1 MPPAR
6 PDGQGTIDVMEL
18 RSADVAT
25 PPALSTRAAEPGR
38 TGVVFVHGMR
48 TSSAIWERQLD
59 HVRDAGHDAVA
70 VDLPAHGAR
79 HRERFS
85 MPRAFEVLDDAAG
98 SFDAG
103 TPVVV
108 VGLSLGGYTSLA
120 WAARH
125 AFPASAGAPRLTGV
139 VAAGCTSDP
148 KGKPVAL
155 FRDVA
160 HLAVTGT
167 TALRS
172 GLRDASRAWR
182 SALTGGR
189 SPAGGL
195 EVESMLGDVGSPRP
209 GWDIVTDALTHLAG
223 RSSVAS
229 TRALRVPV
237 WFVNGARDRLR
248 LEESRHVAAADR
260 GALVVVPD
268 AGHDV
273 NSDAPDAFNRVLSRA
288 LHDFAR
294 A

>member
-1 MPPAR
+1 MNFP
-6 PDGQGTIDVMEL
+6 
-18 RSADVAT
+18 SADVTA
-25 PPALSTRAAEPGR
+25 PPALPAALERGPAPERAGI
-38 TGVVFVHGMR
+38 VFVHGMR
-48 TSSAIWERQLD
+48 TSSAIWERQVD

-70 VDLPAHGAR
+70 VDLPAHGAL

-85 MPRAFEVLDDAAG
+85 MPRAFEVLDEAAG
-98 SFDAG
+98 SFGAD

-125 AFPASAGAPRLTGV
+125 ASPSAGAARLAGV

-167 TALRS
+167 TAVRR
-172 GLRDASRAWR
+172 GLRDASLAWR

-189 SPAGGL
+189 SRAGGL
-195 EVESMLGDVGSPRP
+195 EVAALLGDAPRP

-229 TRALRVPV
+229 TRALQVPV

-273 NSDAPDAFNRVLSRA
+273 NSDAPAAFNHVLTRA
-288 LHDFAR
+288 LRDFAR
-294 A
+294 D

>member
-1 MPPAR
+1 MNSP
-6 PDGQGTIDVMEL
+6 
-18 RSADVAT
+18 SADVAL
-25 PPALSTRAAEPGR
+25 PPALPAAVGTGPAERAGI
-38 TGVVFVHGMR
+38 VFVHGMR
-48 TSSAIWERQLD
+48 TSSAIWERQVE

-70 VDLPAHGAR
+70 VDLPAHGAL

-85 MPRAFEVLDDAAG
+85 MPRAFEVLDEAAG
-98 SFDAG
+98 SFG
-103 TPVVV
+103 GRPVVV

-120 WAARH
+120 WAAQH
-125 AFPASAGAPRLTGV
+125 ATATTAPRLSGV
-139 VAAGCTSDP
+139 VAAGCSSDP

-167 TALRS
+167 TAVRR
-172 GLRDASRAWR
+172 GVRDASLAWR

-189 SPAGGL
+189 SRAGGL
-195 EVESMLGDVGSPRP
+195 EVAALLGEAVPRP

-223 RSSVAS
+223 KSSVAS

-237 WFVNGARDRLR
+237 WFVNGARDRMR
-248 LEESRHVAAADR
+248 LEESRHVAAAER

-273 NSDAPDAFNRVLSRA
+273 NSDAPDAFNRVLTRA

>member
-1 MPPAR
+1 MNFP
-6 PDGQGTIDVMEL
+6 
-18 RSADVAT
+18 SADVA
-25 PPALSTRAAEPGR
+25 PAPAAPAAAGTSLDPAPR
-38 TGVVFVHGMR
+38 QAGIVFVHGMR
-48 TSSAIWERQLD
+48 TSSAIWERQVE
-59 HVRDAGHDAVA
+59 HVHQAGHDAVA
-70 VDLPAHGAR
+70 VDLPAHGAL

-85 MPRAFEVLDDAAG
+85 MPRAFEVLDEAAA
-98 SFDAG
+98 SFGAG

-120 WAARH
+120 WAAH
-125 AFPASAGAPRLTGV
+125 QAAAPAGSPLAGV
-139 VAAGCTSDP
+139 VAAGCSSDP

-167 TALRS
+167 TAVRR
-172 GLRDASRAWR
+172 GLRDASQAWR
-182 SALTGGR
+182 AALTGGR
-189 SPAGGL
+189 SRAGGL
-195 EVESMLGDVGSPRP
+195 EVAALLGDGVPRP

-229 TRALRVPV
+229 TRALQVPV
-237 WFVNGARDRLR
+237 WFVNGARDRMR
-248 LEESRHVAAADR
+248 LEESRHVAAAER

-294 A
+294 V

>member
-1 MPPAR
+1 MNSPSAAVALPPVPTAAL
-6 PDGQGTIDVMEL
+6 PAETGTD
-18 RSADVAT
+18 
-25 PPALSTRAAEPGR
+25 PAPERAGI
-38 TGVVFVHGMR
+38 VFVHGMR
-48 TSSAIWERQLD
+48 TSSAIWERQVE

-70 VDLPAHGAR
+70 VDLPAHGALN
-79 HRERFS
+79 RERFS
-85 MPRAFEVLDDAAG
+85 MPRAFEVLDEAAG
-98 SFDAG
+98 SFGADR
-103 TPVVV
+103 PVVV

-120 WAARH
+120 WAAHH
-125 AFPASAGAPRLTGV
+125 AGTAPDATAPQLSGV
-139 VAAGCTSDP
+139 VAAGCSSDP

-167 TALRS
+167 TAVRR
-172 GLRDASRAWR
+172 GLRDASLAWR
-182 SALTGGR
+182 AALTGGR
-189 SPAGGL
+189 SRAGGL
-195 EVESMLGDVGSPRP
+195 EVAALLGDTAPRP

-237 WFVNGARDRLR
+237 WFVNGARDRMR
-248 LEESRHVAAADR
+248 LEESRHVAAAER

>member
-1 MPPAR
+1 M
-6 PDGQGTIDVMEL
+6 DL
-18 RSADVAT
+18 LSADVAT
-25 PPALSTRAAEPGR
+25 LPAPPDLSAPPARSPG
-38 TGVVFVHGMR
+38 TAGIVFVHGMR
-48 TSSAIWERQLD
+48 TSSAIWERQVE
-59 HVRDAGHDAVA
+59 HVRVAGHDAVA
-70 VDLPAHGAR
+70 VDLPAHGVR

-85 MPRAFEVLDDAAG
+85 MPRAFEVLDEAAG
-98 SFDAG
+98 SFGAR

-120 WAARH
+120 WAAH
-125 AFPASAGAPRLTGV
+125 QATVSAAHPLAGV

-167 TALRS
+167 TAVRR
-172 GLRDASRAWR
+172 GLRDASLAWR
-182 SALTGGR
+182 AAITGGASR
-189 SPAGGL
+189 AGGMEIAAL
-195 EVESMLGDVGSPRP
+195 LGDAGGVQRP

-237 WFVNGARDRLR
+237 WFVNGARDRMR

-273 NSDAPDAFNRVLSRA
+273 NSDAPEAFNRVLTRA

>member
-1 MPPAR
+1 MH
-6 PDGQGTIDVMEL
+6 L
-18 RSADVAT
+18 RRADVAPLPA
-25 PPALSTRAAEPGR
+25 PPAEPPAPARA
-38 TGVVFVHGMR
+38 GVVFVHGMR
-48 TSSAIWERQLD
+48 TSSAIWERQVE
-59 HVRDAGHDAVA
+59 HVRDAGHGAVA
-70 VDLPAHGAR
+70 VDLPAHGAL

-85 MPRAFEVLDDAAG
+85 MPRAFEVLDEAAG

-125 AFPASAGAPRLTGV
+125 ADPESPGARLTGV

-167 TALRS
+167 TTVRR
-172 GLRDASRAWR
+172 GLRDASVAWR

-189 SPAGGL
+189 SRAGGL
-195 EVESMLGDVGSPRP
+195 EVAALLGDGVPRP

-237 WFVNGARDRLR
+237 WFVNGVRDRLR

-273 NSDAPDAFNRVLSRA
+273 NSDAPDAFNHVLSRA

>member
-1 MPPAR
+1 MNHLSAAVATAPAPPAAQ
-6 PDGQGTIDVMEL
+6 P
-18 RSADVAT
+18 
-25 PPALSTRAAEPGR
+25 
-38 TGVVFVHGMR
+38 TGIVFVHGMR
-48 TSSAIWERQLD
+48 TSSAIWERQVE

-70 VDLPAHGAR
+70 VDLPAHGAL

-85 MPRAFEVLDDAAG
+85 MPRAFEVLDEAAG
-98 SFDAG
+98 SFEAG
-103 TPVVV
+103 RPVVV

-120 WAARH
+120 WAAHH
-125 AFPASAGAPRLTGV
+125 AGTATAARPRLSGV
-139 VAAGCTSDP
+139 VAAGCSSDP

-167 TALRS
+167 TAVRR
-172 GLRDASRAWR
+172 GLRDAGLAWR

-189 SPAGGL
+189 SRAGGL
-195 EVESMLGDVGSPRP
+195 EVAELLGDAVPRP

-237 WFVNGARDRLR
+237 WFVNGARDRMR
-248 LEESRHVAAADR
+248 LEESRHVAAAER

-273 NSDAPDAFNRVLSRA
+273 NSDAPAAFNQVLTRA

>member
-1 MPPAR
+1 MDLLSATAATAATAAPA
-6 PDGQGTIDVMEL
+6 PSG
-18 RSADVAT
+18 
-25 PPALSTRAAEPGR
+25 RAHGAAGI
-38 TGVVFVHGMR
+38 VFVHGMR
-48 TSSAIWERQLD
+48 TSSAIWERQVG

-79 HRERFS
+79 HGERFS
-85 MPRAFEVLDDAAG
+85 MPRAFEVLDEAAG
-98 SFDAG
+98 SFPAG

-120 WAARH
+120 WAAHH
-125 AFPASAGAPRLTGV
+125 ATTADAPPLAGV

-167 TALRS
+167 TAVRR
-172 GLRDASRAWR
+172 GLRDASLAWR
-182 SALTGGR
+182 SALTGSASR
-189 SPAGGL
+189 PGGL
-195 EVESMLGDVGSPRP
+195 EVAALLGDAGGVPRP

-237 WFVNGARDRLR
+237 WFVNGARDRMR

-273 NSDAPDAFNRVLSRA
+273 NSDAPDAFNRVLTRA

>member
-1 MPPAR
+1 MTSSR
-6 PDGQGTIDVMEL
+6 TDHPDALGTHLDTDLDIDL
-18 RSADVAT
+18 DT
-25 PPALSTRAAEPGR
+25 DRAGI
-38 TGVVFVHGMR
+38 VFVHGMR
-48 TSSAIWERQLD
+48 TSSAIWEHQVA
-59 HVRDAGHDAVA
+59 HVRDAGHHAVA

-79 HRERFS
+79 HGERFS
-85 MPRAFEVLDDAAG
+85 MPRAFEVIDEAAA
-98 SFDAG
+98 SFGTD

-120 WAARH
+120 WAAQH
-125 AFPASAGAPRLTGV
+125 AAGAAGAPNLTGV
-139 VAAGCTSDP
+139 VAAGCSSDP

-160 HLAVTGT
+160 HLAVNGT
-167 TALRS
+167 SAVRRR
-172 GLRDASRAWR
+172 LRDASHSWR
-182 SALTGGR
+182 SALTGHGSR
-189 SPAGGL
+189 AGGL
-195 EVESMLGDVGSPRP
+195 EVAGLLGDAVPRP

-229 TRALRVPV
+229 TRALQVPV
-237 WFVNGARDRLR
+237 WFVNGARDRMR

-294 A
+294 V

>member
-1 MPPAR
+1 MN
-6 PDGQGTIDVMEL
+6 L
-18 RSADVAT
+18 LSADAT
-25 PPALSTRAAEPGR
+25 PAPAVPAALGTALGADPAPQRAGI
-38 TGVVFVHGMR
+38 VFVHGMR
-48 TSSAIWERQLD
+48 TSSAIWERQVE

-70 VDLPAHGAR
+70 VDLPAHGAL

-85 MPRAFEVLDDAAG
+85 MPRAFEVLDEAAG
-98 SFDAG
+98 SFGAG
-103 TPVVV
+103 RPVVV

-120 WAARH
+120 WAAH
-125 AFPASAGAPRLTGV
+125 QATAAAGSPLAGV
-139 VAAGCTSDP
+139 VAAGCSSDP

-167 TALRS
+167 TALRR
-172 GLRDASRAWR
+172 GLRDAGVAWR
-182 SALTGGR
+182 SAITGGR
-189 SPAGGL
+189 SRAGGL
-195 EVESMLGDVGSPRP
+195 EVAALLGDAVPRP

-237 WFVNGARDRLR
+237 WFVNGARDRMR
-248 LEESRHVAAADR
+248 LEESRHVAAAER

-273 NSDAPDAFNRVLSRA
+273 NSDAPAAFNQVLTRA

>member
-1 MPPAR
+1 MDLP
-6 PDGQGTIDVMEL
+6 
-18 RSADVAT
+18 SADVAT
-25 PPALSTRAAEPGR
+25 PPALTARTPGP
-38 TGVVFVHGMR
+38 TGIVFVHGMR
-48 TSSAIWERQLD
+48 TSSSIWERQLE

-70 VDLPAHGAR
+70 VDLPAHGVR
-79 HRERFS
+79 HHERFS
-85 MPRAFEVLDDAAG
+85 MPRAFEVLDEAAG

-120 WAARH
+120 WAAH
-125 AFPASAGAPRLTGV
+125 QATVASAPQLAGV

-160 HLAVTGT
+160 RLAVTGT
-167 TALRS
+167 TAVRR
-172 GLRDASRAWR
+172 GLRDASLAWR
-182 SALTGGR
+182 SAMTGGASR
-189 SPAGGL
+189 AGGT
-195 EVESMLGDVGSPRP
+195 EVADLLGDAGGVPRP

-223 RSSVAS
+223 RSSLAS
-229 TRALRVPV
+229 TRALSVPV
-237 WFVNGARDRLR
+237 WFVNGARDRMR

-273 NSDAPDAFNRVLSRA
+273 NSDAPEAFNRVLTRA